1 MPRAFRERPRL
12 AAVAVTAA
20 LLLAVI
26 GAVAGAGLAS
36 GDGGMPPETA
46 GALERARAAERQ
58 ALRELRDTRAALRR
72 AREEARTEHRR
83 AQALGRKARGLRRSN
98 RKLRRALRSERRR

>member
-20 LLLAVI
+20 LLLAVT
-26 GAVAGAGLAS
+26 GAIAGAGLAS
-36 GDGGMPPETA
+36 GGGGISPETA
-46 GALERARAAERQ
+46 GALEHARAAERQ
-58 ALRELRDTRAALRR
+58 ALRELEDTRAALRR

-83 AQALGRKARGLRRSN
+83 AQGLGRKARGLGRSN
-98 RKLRRALRSERRR
+98 RKLRHALGRERS